1 MPRPNGRDP
10 QTDPATFL
18 GLRLQRARIAA
29 GFGSQEALA
38 VALGFDRST
47 ITKAENGGRPPTDV
61 VFTKWCDACG
71 VSDELREVLSGLL
84 VVARRTDGPVPAW
97 FRDYLEAEREAL
109 TLRIWQPLIVPG
121 LLQTPDY
128 ARALFVAAGADADKA
143 EEMVGARM
151 SRQSIFERSKPPSVS
166 VVLDESVLHRL
177 IGSPQVMHDQ
187 LVHLVELSQRP
198 YLMIQVLPAA
208 NGANAGLGGAINLA
222 SGDGTPGVLLT
233 EAVEDQTTENRALVL
248 KASDT
253 FDLVRADALPRAA
266 SRALFLEA
274 AEQWKTR

>member
-18 GLRLQRARIAA
+18 GMRLQRARIAA

-38 VALGFDRST
+38 NALGFNRST
-47 ITKAENGGRPPTDV
+47 ITKAENGGRPPTDD
-61 VFTKWCDACG
+61 VFTKWCDSCN
-71 VSDELREVLSGLL
+71 VSAELRDVFAGLL

-97 FRDYLEAEREAL
+97 FKDYLEAEGDAL

-121 LLQTPDY
+121 LLQISDY
-128 ARALFVAAGADADKA
+128 AHALFVAAGADSDKA
-143 EEMVGARM
+143 DEMVAARM
-151 SRQSIFERSKPPSVS
+151 SRQSIFERSKPPNVS
-166 VVLDESVLHRL
+166 AVLDESVLHRL
-177 IGSPQVMHDQ
+177 IGSPQIMHDQ
-187 LVHLVELSQRP
+187 LAHLVELSQRP
-198 YLMIQVLPAA
+198 HMMIQVLPAD

-222 SGDGTPGVLLT
+222 SGDGTPDVLLT
-233 EAVEDQTTENRALVL
+233 EAVEDQTTENRSLVQR
-248 KASDT
+248 ASDT

-266 SRALFLEA
+266 SRNLFLEA

>member
-10 QTDPATFL
+10 QADPATFL

-47 ITKAENGGRPPTDV
+47 ITKAENGGRPPTDD
-61 VFTKWCDACG
+61 VFIKWCDACG
-71 VSDELREVLSGLL
+71 VSAELREVLSGLL

-143 EEMVGARM
+143 DEMVGARM

-233 EAVEDQTTENRALVL
+233 EAVEDQTTENRSLVL

>member
-47 ITKAENGGRPPTDV
+47 ITKAENGGRPPTDD
-61 VFTKWCDACG
+61 VFIKWCDACA
-71 VSDELREVLSGLL
+71 VSEELREVLSGLL

-109 TLRIWQPLIVPG
+109 TLRIWQPLIIPG

-166 VVLDESVLHRL
+166 VVLDESVLRRL

-187 LVHLVELSQRP
+187 LVHLVDLSQRP
-198 YLMIQVLPAA
+198 YLMIQVLPAD

>member
-47 ITKAENGGRPPTDV
+47 ITKAENGGRPPTDD

-109 TLRIWQPLIVPG
+109 TLRIWQPIIVPG

-151 SRQSIFERSKPPSVS
+151 SRQSIFERSKPPNVS

>member
-38 VALGFDRST
+38 NALGFDRST
-47 ITKAENGGRPPTDV
+47 ITKAENGGRPPTDD
-61 VFTKWCDACG
+61 VFAKWCDACN
-71 VSDELREVLSGLL
+71 VSGELRDVLAGLL

-97 FRDYLEAEREAL
+97 FKDYLEAEGEAL
-109 TLRIWQPLIVPG
+109 TLRIWQPLIIPG
-121 LLQTPDY
+121 LLQIPDY
-128 ARALFVAAGADADKA
+128 ARALFVATGADSDKA
-143 EEMVGARM
+143 DEMVAARL
-151 SRQSIFERSKPPSVS
+151 SRQSIFERPKPPNVS

-177 IGSPQVMHDQ
+177 IGSSQVMHDQ

-198 YLMIQVLPAA
+198 HMMIQVLPAE

-222 SGDGTPGVLLT
+222 CGDGTPDVLLT
-233 EAVEDQTTENRALVL
+233 EAVEDQTTENRSLVQ

-253 FDLVRADALPRAA
+253 FDLVRADALPRVA

>member
-47 ITKAENGGRPPTDV
+47 ITKAENGGRPPTDD
-61 VFTKWCDACG
+61 VFIKWCAACG

-109 TLRIWQPLIVPG
+109 TLRIWQPLIIPG

-151 SRQSIFERSKPPSVS
+151 SRQSIFERPKPPSVS

-208 NGANAGLGGAINLA
+208 NGANAGLGGAFNLA

>member
-47 ITKAENGGRPPTDV
+47 ITKAENGGRPPTDD
-61 VFTKWCDACG
+61 VFIKWCDACG

-109 TLRIWQPLIVPG
+109 TLRIWQPLIIPG

-151 SRQSIFERSKPPSVS
+151 SRQSIFERPKPPSVS

>member
-47 ITKAENGGRPPTDV
+47 ITKAENGGRPPTDD
-61 VFTKWCDACG
+61 VFIKWCDACG
-71 VSDELREVLSGLL
+71 VSEELREVLSGLL

-109 TLRIWQPLIVPG
+109 TLRIWQPIIIPG

-151 SRQSIFERSKPPSVS
+151 SRQSIFERPKPPSVS

-187 LVHLVELSQRP
+187 LAHLVELSQRP

>member
-18 GLRLQRARIAA
+18 GMRLQRARIAA
-29 GFGSQEALA
+29 GYGSQEALA
-38 VALGFDRST
+38 NGLGFDRST
-47 ITKAENGGRPPTDV
+47 ITKAENGGRPPTDD
-61 VFTKWCDACG
+61 VFIKWCDACN
-71 VSDELREVLSGLL
+71 VSAELRDVFAGLL

-128 ARALFVAAGADADKA
+128 ARALFVAAGADSDKA
-143 EEMVGARM
+143 EEMVTARM
-151 SRQSIFERSKPPSVS
+151 SRQSIFERAKPPNVS
-166 VVLDESVLHRL
+166 VVLDESVVHRL
-177 IGSPQVMHDQ
+177 IGSPQVMHDE
-187 LVHLVELSQRP
+187 LVHLVEMSQRP
-198 YLMIQVLPAA
+198 HMMIQVLQAD

-222 SGDGTPGVLLT
+222 SGDGTPDVLLT
-233 EAVEDQTTENRALVL
+233 EAVEDQTTENRSLVQ

-266 SRALFLEA
+266 SRTLFLEA